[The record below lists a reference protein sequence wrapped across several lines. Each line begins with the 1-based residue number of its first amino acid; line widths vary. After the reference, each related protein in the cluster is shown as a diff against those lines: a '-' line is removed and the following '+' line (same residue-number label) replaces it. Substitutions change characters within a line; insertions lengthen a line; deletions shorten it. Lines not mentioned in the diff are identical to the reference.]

1 MAKLYGIG
9 VGVGDPELMTIKA
22 VKALE
27 ESDVVI
33 LPRANTKNYSTAFE
47 IAKQYMR
54 DDIEKVYVDF
64 TTVDDDKVRED
75 DRIEYSEVV
84 NKCVEEGKTMSFITI
99 GDPMTFSTFVYVM
112 ELMEKKVEV
121 ESIPGITSFA
131 SVTSRLNTPLV
142 MGDETLK
149 IVPVSKDTD
158 ITKEIET
165 ADNIIFMKV
174 TRNLERL
181 KEAFRS
187 TGNMENVVLISNC
200 GKESEKIF
208 YDLENITRDDISY
221 FSTILLKKDGVKKW
235 QKYTS

>member
-9 VGVGDPELMTIKA
+9 VGVGDPELMTVKA
-22 VKALE
+22 VRALE

-47 IAKQYMR
+47 IAKRYMK
-54 DDIEKVYVDF
+54 DDIEKVFVDF
-64 TTVDDDKVRED
+64 TTVDDDKTRED
-75 DRIEYSEVV
+75 DRIEYAKIV

-112 ELMEKKVEV
+112 ELLEKKIEV

-158 ITKEIET
+158 IVNEIET

-181 KEAFRS
+181 KEAFRN

-200 GKESEKIF
+200 GKDSEKIF
-208 YDLENITRDDISY
+208 YNLEDITRDDISY
-221 FSTILLKKDGVKKW
+221 FSTILLKKGGVKQW

>member
-9 VGVGDPELMTIKA
+9 VGVGDPELMTVKA
-22 VKALE
+22 VRALE

-47 IAKQYMR
+47 IAKRYMK
-54 DDIEKVYVDF
+54 DDIEKVFVDF
-64 TTVDDDKVRED
+64 TTVDDDKTRED
-75 DRIEYSEVV
+75 DRIEYAKIV

-112 ELMEKKVEV
+112 ELLEKKIEV

-158 ITKEIET
+158 IVNEIET

-181 KEAFRS
+181 KEAFRK

-200 GKESEKIF
+200 GKDSEKIF
-208 YDLENITRDDISY
+208 YNLEDITRDDISY
-221 FSTILLKKDGVKKW
+221 FSTILLKKGGVKQW

>member
-54 DDIEKVYVDF
+54 EDIEKVYVDF

-200 GKESEKIF
+200 GKDSEKIF

>member
-9 VGVGDPELMTIKA
+9 VGVGDPELMTVKA

-47 IAKQYMR
+47 IAKRYMR
-54 DDIEKVYVDF
+54 DDIEKVFVDF
-64 TTVDDDKVRED
+64 TTVDDDKTRED
-75 DRIEYSEVV
+75 DRIEYAKVV
-84 NKCVEEGKTMSFITI
+84 NRCVEEGKTMSFITI

-112 ELMEKKVEV
+112 ELLEKKIEI

-158 ITKEIET
+158 IVKEIET

-181 KEAFRS
+181 KEAFRK

-208 YDLENITRDDISY
+208 YNLEDITRDDISY
-221 FSTILLKKDGVKKW
+221 FSTILLKKGGVKQW

>member
-9 VGVGDPELMTIKA
+9 VGVGDPELMTVKA

-47 IAKQYMR
+47 IAKRYMR
-54 DDIEKVYVDF
+54 DDIEKVFVDF
-64 TTVDDDKVRED
+64 TTVDDDKTRED
-75 DRIEYSEVV
+75 DRIEYAKVV

-112 ELMEKKVEV
+112 ELLEKKIEI

-158 ITKEIET
+158 IVKEIES

-181 KEAFRS
+181 KEAFRK

-208 YDLENITRDDISY
+208 YNLEDITRDDISY
-221 FSTILLKKDGVKKW
+221 FSTILLKKGGVKQW

>member
-9 VGVGDPELMTIKA
+9 VGVGDPELMTVKA

-47 IAKQYMR
+47 IAKRYMR
-54 DDIEKVYVDF
+54 DDIEKVFVDF
-64 TTVDDDKVRED
+64 TTVDDDKTRED
-75 DRIEYSEVV
+75 DRIEYAKVV

-112 ELMEKKVEV
+112 ELLEKKIEI

-158 ITKEIET
+158 IVKEIDS

-181 KEAFRS
+181 KEAFRK

-208 YDLENITRDDISY
+208 YNLEDITRDDISY
-221 FSTILLKKDGVKKW
+221 FSTILLKKGGVKQW

>member
-9 VGVGDPELMTIKA
+9 VGVGDPELLTIKA

-27 ESDVVI
+27 ASDVVI

-47 IAKQYMR
+47 IAKGYMKE
-54 DDIEKVYVDF
+54 DIEKVYVDF
-64 TTVDDDKVRED
+64 TTVDDDDERSED
-75 DRIEYSEVV
+75 RKQYADVV

-112 ELMEKKVEV
+112 ELLEKKVEI
-121 ESIPGITSFA
+121 ESIPGVTSFA
-131 SVTSRLNTPLV
+131 SITSRLNTPLV

-149 IVPVSKDTD
+149 IVPVSKDTN
-158 ITKEIET
+158 IAKEIES
-165 ADNIIFMKV
+165 AENLIFMKV

-181 KEAFRS
+181 KEAFRK
-187 TGNMENVVLISNC
+187 TNNMENVVLISNC

-208 YDLENITRDDISY
+208 YDLEDITRDDISY
-221 FSTILLKKDGVKKW
+221 FSTILLKKGGVKQW

>member
-9 VGVGDPELMTIKA
+9 VGVGDPELMTVKA
-22 VKALE
+22 VRALE

-47 IAKQYMR
+47 IAKRYMKE
-54 DDIEKVYVDF
+54 DIEKVFVDF
-64 TTVDDDKVRED
+64 TTVDDDKTRED
-75 DRIEYSEVV
+75 DRIEYAKIV

-112 ELMEKKVEV
+112 ELLEKKIEV

-181 KEAFRS
+181 KEAFRN

-200 GKESEKIF
+200 GKDSEKIF
-208 YDLENITRDDISY
+208 YNLEDITRDDISY
-221 FSTILLKKDGVKKW
+221 FSTILLKKGGVKQW

>member
-9 VGVGDPELMTIKA
+9 VGVGDPEMLTMKA
-22 VKALE
+22 VRALGE
-27 ESDVVI
+27 ADVVI

-47 IAKQYMR
+47 IAKEYLR
-54 DDIEKVYVDF
+54 DDIEKLYVDF
-64 TTVDDDKVRED
+64 TTVDCDKEREE
-75 DRIEYSEVV
+75 DRLVYSKLV
-84 NKCVEEGKTMSFITI
+84 NECVEEGKTMAFITI

-112 ELMEKKVEV
+112 DLMEKKVEV

-149 IVPVSKDTD
+149 IVPVSKGTNLVG
-158 ITKEIET
+158 EINS
-165 ADNIIFMKV
+165 ADNIVFMKV

-181 KEAFRS
+181 KEAFRE

-200 GKESEKIF
+200 GKDSEKIY

-221 FSTILLKKDGVKKW
+221 FTTILLKKGGVREW

>member
-9 VGVGDPELMTIKA
+9 VGVGDPELMTVKA
-22 VKALE
+22 VRALE

-47 IAKQYMR
+47 IAKRYMK
-54 DDIEKVYVDF
+54 DDIEKVFVDF
-64 TTVDDDKVRED
+64 TTVDDDKTRED
-75 DRIEYSEVV
+75 DRIEYAKIV

-112 ELMEKKVEV
+112 ELLEKKIEV

-158 ITKEIET
+158 IVNEIET

-181 KEAFRS
+181 KDAFRN

-200 GKESEKIF
+200 GKDSEKIF
-208 YDLENITRDDISY
+208 YNLEDITRDDISY
-221 FSTILLKKDGVKKW
+221 FSTILLKKGGVKQW

>member
-9 VGVGDPELMTIKA
+9 VGVGDPELMTVKA
-22 VKALE
+22 VRALE

-47 IAKQYMR
+47 IAKRYMR
-54 DDIEKVYVDF
+54 DDIEKVFVDF
-64 TTVDDDKVRED
+64 TTVDDDKTRED
-75 DRIEYSEVV
+75 DRIEYAKVV
-84 NKCVEEGKTMSFITI
+84 NRCVEEGKTMSFITI

-112 ELMEKKVEV
+112 ELLEKKIEV

-158 ITKEIET
+158 IAGEIES

-181 KEAFRS
+181 KEAFRK

-208 YDLENITRDDISY
+208 YDLEDITRDDISY
-221 FSTILLKKDGVKKW
+221 FSTILLKKGGVKQW

>member
-9 VGVGDPELMTIKA
+9 VGVGDPELLTIKA

-27 ESDVVI
+27 IADVVI

-47 IAKQYMR
+47 IAKDYMR
-54 DDIEKVYVDF
+54 EDIEKVFLDF
-64 TTVDDDKVRED
+64 TTVDNDKVREE
-75 DRIEYSEVV
+75 DRLEYSKIV
-84 NKCVEEGKTMSFITI
+84 NKLVKEGKNIAFITI
-99 GDPMTFSTFVYVM
+99 GDPMTLSTFVYAM
-112 ELMEKKVEV
+112 ELLEDKIEV

-131 SVTSRLNTPLV
+131 SVTSRLRTPLL

-149 IVPVSKDTD
+149 VVP
-158 ITKEIET
+158 IAKETNLIEEIKS
-165 ADNIIFMKV
+165 ANNLIFMKV

-187 TGNMENVVLISNC
+187 TGNMENAVLISNC
-200 GKESEKIF
+200 GKENEKVF

-221 FSTILLKKDGVKKW
+221 FSTILLKKGGVRQW

>member
-9 VGVGDPELMTIKA
+9 VGVGDPELMTVKA
-22 VKALE
+22 VRALE

-47 IAKQYMR
+47 IAKRYMK
-54 DDIEKVYVDF
+54 DDIEKVFVDF
-64 TTVDDDKVRED
+64 TTVDDDKTRED
-75 DRIEYSEVV
+75 DRIEYAKIV

-112 ELMEKKVEV
+112 ELLEKKIEV

-158 ITKEIET
+158 IVNEIET

-181 KEAFRS
+181 KEAFRN

-208 YDLENITRDDISY
+208 YNLEDITRDDISY
-221 FSTILLKKDGVKKW
+221 FSTILLKKGGVKQW

>member
-9 VGVGDPELMTIKA
+9 VGVGDPELMTVKA
-22 VKALE
+22 VRALE

-47 IAKQYMR
+47 IAKRYMK

-64 TTVDDDKVRED
+64 TTVDDDKTRED
-75 DRIEYSEVV
+75 DRIEYAKVV

-112 ELMEKKVEV
+112 ELLEKKIEV

-181 KEAFRS
+181 KEAFRK
-187 TGNMENVVLISNC
+187 TENMDNVVLISNC
-200 GKESEKIF
+200 GKESEKVF
-208 YDLENITRDDISY
+208 YNLEDITRDDISY
-221 FSTILLKKDGVKKW
+221 FSTILLKKGGVKQW

>member
-9 VGVGDPELMTIKA
+9 VGVGDPELMTVKA

-47 IAKQYMR
+47 IAKRYMR
-54 DDIEKVYVDF
+54 DDIEKVFVDF
-64 TTVDDDKVRED
+64 TTVDDDKTRED
-75 DRIEYSEVV
+75 DRIEYAKVV

-112 ELMEKKVEV
+112 ELLEKKIEI

-158 ITKEIET
+158 IVKEIET
-165 ADNIIFMKV
+165 AENIIFMKV

-181 KEAFRS
+181 KEAFRK

-208 YDLENITRDDISY
+208 YNLEDITRDDISY
-221 FSTILLKKDGVKKW
+221 FSTILLKKGGVKQW